1 MLLAP
6 LSIVVSS
13 VNGGKHSHFILCGV
27 LGPSRSGKLAMSS
40 GRRCAE
46 IAFPSL
52 TKPRRQVRDA
62 IAESSEAA
70 YNSLPMGEALKLLS
84 IKTPAELADYA
95 AMRER
100 EWDVDVAAQVVRFR
114 EEKKVD
120 LDVPSKRL
128 IVETLSYAKELERIV

>member
-1 MLLAP
+1 
-6 LSIVVSS
+6 
-13 VNGGKHSHFILCGV
+13 
-27 LGPSRSGKLAMSS
+27 MSS
-40 GRRCAE
+40 GRRCVE

-52 TKPRRQVRDA
+52 TKPWRQVRDA